1 MLNVGYMIVLL
12 SNIEKLEK
20 EYNDLKKDTCSYS
33 PFDESDLDIMSKYI
47 EQLYAEF
54 DEYYTTNK

>member
-1 MLNVGYMIVLL
+1 MLSVGYMIVLL

-20 EYNDLKKDTCSYS
+20 EYNSIKEDTYS
-33 PFDESDLDIMSKYI
+33 DSSFDETDLDIMSKYI

-54 DEYYTTNK
+54 DAYYTTNK